1 MRGPKAEAA
10 VAVASGSGVRDP
22 EEGTRFVTVNSSRRQ
37 LRSLVENVQGNGTGT
52 HSNQHKP
59 RLRDR
64 LRLLIRQHRLDP
76 NLVKSYA
83 ADFCGT
89 STLREASRERLEAF
103 VDHLSQQ
110 AVFKATV

>member
-1 MRGPKAEAA
+1 MLGPKAEAA
-10 VAVASGSGVRDP
+10 AAVASGSGVRDP
-22 EEGTRFVTVNSSRRQ
+22 GDGTRFVTVNSSRRQ
-37 LRSLVENVQGNGTGT
+37 LCSLVENVQDNGTGT
-52 HSNQHKP
+52 YSNQHKP